1 MPPTPSN
8 GRQIAT
14 EVAGMGKSVIELTG
28 ISKTYGKG
36 DGAVRAL
43 TDVSM
48 NVSEGDFVAILGA
61 SGSGKSTLMN
71 IIGLMDAAD
80 SGEYF
85 LDGVDIMK
93 SRDSAL
99 TRMRGEKIGF
109 IFQRYNLIPKYSV
122 LYNTALPLLLSGM
135 GFARAKKKAS
145 DTLER
150 VGLSDKLRKKPAE
163 LSGGQAQRAA
173 IARALVTDC
182 PLLLADEPTGALDK
196 KTGEDVL
203 GFMRE
208 LNETAGKTI
217 LMITH
222 DMHVSGFAR
231 TVVRIEDGRRVEA

>member
-1 MPPTPSN
+1 
-8 GRQIAT
+8 
-14 EVAGMGKSVIELTG
+14 MGKSVIELTG